1 MRNSLLIVLLRK
13 VVLGRLIRG
22 LVRSFLEIMFIV
34 ITLGIIKGI
43 KGIKKIEIFRSKKRA
58 RKKFL
63 RILKL
68 ECGAYQSV

>member
-1 MRNSLLIVLLRK
+1 MKIRLLIELLRK
-13 VVLGRLIRG
+13 VVLGKLIRG
-22 LVRSFLEIMFIV
+22 LVRRFLEIMFIV
-34 ITLGIIKGI
+34 ITLGII

-68 ECGAYQSV
+68 ECQAYQSV